1 MKSQYLEYANKA
13 AELERNGELIK
24 AAFAW
29 ECAANNARNLKNE
42 DWADARSH
50 FCHEHGRLIKGKA
63 A

>member
-1 MKSQYLEYANKA
+1 MKSQYLEYADKA

-29 ECAANNARNLKNE
+29 ECAVNHARNLNNRH
-42 DWADARSH
+42 WANSRSQ
-50 FCHEHGRLIKGKA
+50 FCHSWSRLVKGQA

>member
-13 AELERNGELIK
+13 AELEQDGELIQ

-29 ECAANNARNLKNE
+29 ECAANHARNLNNRH
-42 DWADARSH
+42 WANSRSQ
-50 FCHEHGRLIKGKA
+50 FCHTWSELVKGQA